1 MLPGGEPRGFVIENI
16 TVKHPTP
23 TPTTCMCHITQQIRK
38 HGSLLLRVGISGG
51 LLAWVLSSLDLSSLW
66 SQAKLLNPW
75 AWVAALGLSLTSQ
88 SFCSI
93 RWYSLAQALGI
104 RASLPRMWRLFVEGS
119 FFSLCLPSSIGGDVV
134 KIFRLSPTKSGRV
147 LAAVSIAAD
156 RVAGLSAVLIIG
168 LAAMSGR
175 SLGVSGMAT
184 LGIGAGFLLV
194 ACAAV
199 WVGMWTM
206 RRLHG
211 SLASEGRAAKLLQPF
226 VPFQNRPG
234 ILMAAI
240 GQSIVIQLI
249 GASTLLTLGWG
260 LGLEIPAVAYF
271 SVAPLI
277 ALATALPLSING
289 VGIREGLMAVLLR
302 EYGVTTEVATALSL
316 IWFTVTVTTGLIG
329 GLVYALAPKL
339 THETEA
345 SPVNNERSEQADYQM
360 AA

>member
-1 MLPGGEPRGFVIENI
+1 
-16 TVKHPTP
+16 
-23 TPTTCMCHITQQIRK
+23 MCHITQQIRK

-51 LLAWVLSSLDLSSLW
+51 LLAWVLSSLDLSNLW

-75 AWVAALGLSLTSQ
+75 AWAAALALSIVAQ
-88 SFCSI
+88 SLCSV
-93 RWYSLAQALGI
+93 RWWSLAQALGI

-147 LAAVSIAAD
+147 LAAFSVAAD
-156 RVAGLSAVLIIG
+156 RVAGLIAVLIIG

-175 SLGVSGMAT
+175 SLGVSGLAT
-184 LGIGAGFLLV
+184 IGIGTGILLA
-194 ACAAV
+194 ACIAV
-199 WVGMWTM
+199 WLGM
-206 RRLHG
+206 RLLRQVHA
-211 SLASEGRAAKLLQPF
+211 SLNPDGRVVKVLKPL
-226 VPFQNRPG
+226 VPYQNRPRVL
-234 ILMAAI
+234 IAAI

-249 GASTLLTLGWG
+249 GATTLLTLGWG
-260 LGLEIPAVAYF
+260 LGLEIPVVAYF

-302 EYGVTTEVATALSL
+302 EYGVAPEVATALSL
-316 IWFTVTVTTGLIG
+316 IWFTVTVTTGLLG

-339 THETEA
+339 SHEADLQLE
-345 SPVNNERSEQADYQM
+345 NKERSSSEEIRI